1 MQPAVTKVLTST
13 VRRVTSVSATA
24 PGFLIQPPARRTLQ
38 NITAPPAPT
47 PEGLALLKSRRLISV
62 AGPDS
67 ATFLQG
73 LITGNLYEGP
83 AQNQT
88 VITAP
93 GLYTAFLTAQGRLRN
108 DVFIYRD
115 TANFARRTSP
125 SPSSAFLIEVDTT
138 HTKGLSDLLRRHKLR
153 SRIQIR
159 LLEEDEVSIH
169 AYWSPSPSPFL
180 SLPSLPPQT
189 IHLPDLRA
197 GGSLGHRILTP
208 TPLIPTVPE
217 QSYHLHRYLH
227 GIPEGQAELPSET
240 SLPLE
245 SNLDTSSSAAID
257 FHKGCYVGQE
267 LTIRTRHRG
276 VVRKRVLPVVVYP
289 VGGESPPR
297 NLDSEVYNPEIL
309 SGVETSQI
317 PFGEN
322 ITFVNK
328 ASRTAPGRWIRGVGN
343 VGLALVRLEKMTDL
357 RWTGT
362 GTGTGAEG
370 GAGEVVDE
378 KRDEFRVV
386 TEGGQELR
394 VKAFVPGWLREALPR
409 EEWTSVGEGRAQ

>member
-1 MQPAVTKVLTST
+1 MQPAGTNVLTST
-13 VRRVTSVSATA
+13 VRRVASVSATA
-24 PGFLIQPPARRTLQ
+24 PGLLIRLPARRTLQ
-38 NITAPPAPT
+38 HITAPPAPA

-67 ATFLQG
+67 ASFLQG
-73 LITGNLYEGP
+73 LITGNLFEGP
-83 AQNQT
+83 AHQAI
-88 VITAP
+88 ITAP

-115 TANFARRTSP
+115 TTNLARGTFA
-125 SPSSAFLIEVDTT
+125 SPSSAFLIEVDAS
-138 HTKGLSDLLRRHKLR
+138 HTKGLSDLLSRHKLR
-153 SRIQIR
+153 SRIRIR
-159 LLEEDEVSIH
+159 LLEEDEASIH
-169 AYWSPSPSPFL
+169 AYWSPSPSL
-180 SLPSLPPQT
+180 SLPPLPPGT

-197 GGSLGHRILTP
+197 DGALGHRILTS
-208 TPLIPTVPE
+208 TPLAPTVPE
-217 QSYHLHRYLH
+217 QNYHLHRYLH
-227 GIPEGQAELPSET
+227 GIAEGQSELPAET

-245 SNLDTSSSAAID
+245 SNLDTSSRAAID

-289 VGGESPPR
+289 AGESPPVD
-297 NLDSEVYNPEIL
+297 LGEGVYESEIL
-309 SGVETSQI
+309 TGVETSQI

-357 RWTGT
+357 RWTGAGAEMGA
-362 GTGTGAEG
+362 GTDAERGAVEVGDEKVDEFRIVAEG
-370 GAGEVVDE
+370 G
-378 KRDEFRVV
+378 R
-386 TEGGQELR
+386 ELR
-394 VKAFVPGWLREALPR
+394 VKAFVPRWLRKALPWK
-409 EEWTSVGEGRAQ
+409 EWTSVGEERA